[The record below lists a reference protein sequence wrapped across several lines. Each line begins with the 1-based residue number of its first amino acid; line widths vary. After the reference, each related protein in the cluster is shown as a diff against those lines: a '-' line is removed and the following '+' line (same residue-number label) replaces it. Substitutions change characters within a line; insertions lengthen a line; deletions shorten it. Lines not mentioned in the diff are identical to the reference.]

1 MKKTIS
7 AHEEQLLLGF
17 SLINILDLKNRVEGE
32 RDLLILEIMIYFKKI
47 SASLVNNLEQEEAT
61 KIMMKNG
68 ILLNNIDKPFIDF
81 IAGSIIISNT
91 IIENAELIDND
102 IENFLYV
109 TSLYYDLYTDIIK
122 DIKDEEVMSLYRNS
136 FEISKSLLKKIKDK

>member
-1 MKKTIS
+1 
-7 AHEEQLLLGF
+7 
-17 SLINILDLKNRVEGE
+17 
-32 RDLLILEIMIYFKKI
+32 MIYFKKI
-47 SASLVNNLEQEEAT
+47 SASLVNNLEQEKAT